1 MHPVWHLWPVCSLI
15 RRSVTRILKGGAS
28 LHSSVAFRSVDCD
41 SSLCVCCRRA
51 VRRSPNTR
59 NVPKE
64 NASVIPFLQWPAS
77 DGAAFE
83 WGALHASRR
92 GPWISLGTPPARP
105 RVHFLNQGTS
115 PSPDRLNDD
124 RQRCLRLICLIKHR
138 RRDSRLGAPCS
149 RPPRYLVSLPL
160 TTFRN
165 SRLLPVCEDGT
176 TGQGREGGEE

>member
-1 MHPVWHLWPVCSLI
+1 MAGVLPDQTLSHSYSEG
-15 RRSVTRILKGGAS
+15 RRITPF
-28 LHSSVAFRSVDCD
+28 FRG
-41 SSLCVCCRRA
+41 LQKRRLRQFAVRELPQA

-149 RPPRYLVSLPL
+149 RPPRYLVSLSL
-160 TTFRN
+160 TTFRT
-165 SRLLPVCEDGT
+165 SRLLPVFEDGT
-176 TGQGREGGEE
+176 TGQGREGGEEE